1 MASFLRRISSR
12 GSSDALPS
20 LNVPSHD
27 SDDDRD
33 RSRGRSLSPFR
44 RRKFSSKTRT
54 TMGSSKRDAS
64 AEGLRRDSDHE
75 SDTEVDRTP
84 VVRPS
89 NAFDSDSEEEDESE
103 GEDWPEEVL
112 NNTEA
117 NSSTQTPE
125 DFITREG
132 LSMTFPGEGPNIDSR
147 RSAGTGPGLLRRKS
161 TKSGRTIQ
169 PLKLETGRLVFEK
182 NRCSVTLTQGDP
194 IKAGQG
200 RRTRSFLVA
209 SDLSDES
216 LYAIEVSLDVTD
228 EMVRF
233 DLMVA
238 YFGSSQW
245 AIGTVLREGDECTI
259 VSIIE
264 TDSKFDPEST
274 NLSASEK
281 KAKIANQRERQASCL
296 AISRQAT
303 ALLEKTSLNVSIYC
317 QAIHAKV
324 PRHLLVDLIDYV
336 QPTMVII
343 GTRGLSKIKGM
354 LLGSVSNYLLQ
365 KSSCPVMVV
374 RRPLRLSRTTHR
386 KLSSLNREARRPLS
400 EAIIESESRGGSVG
414 DDACEPDDVKEKVQ
428 NMSISDK

>member
-1 MASFLRRISSR
+1 MTSFLRRISSR

-20 LNVPSHD
+20 LNVSSHD
-27 SDDDRD
+27 SDDDRESS

-44 RRKFSSKTRT
+44 RRRSTSKTRAGT
-54 TMGSSKRDAS
+54 SAGSSKRSPS
-64 AEGLRRDSDHE
+64 AEGLRTDPDHE
-75 SDTEVDRTP
+75 SDAEGDRTP

-89 NAFDSDSEEEDESE
+89 NAFDSDSEDEDEDE

-132 LSMTFPGEGPNIDSR
+132 LSMTFPGEGPNIDSSQS
-147 RSAGTGPGLLRRKS
+147 SAGSGPGLLRRKS
-161 TKSGRTIQ
+161 TKSAGKTLQ
-169 PLKLETGRLVFEK
+169 PLKLETGRPVFEK
-182 NRCSVTLTQGDP
+182 NRCSITLTQGDP
-194 IKAGQG
+194 IKAGEG

-216 LYAIEVSLDVTD
+216 LYAIE
-228 EMVRF
+228 
-233 DLMVA
+233 
-238 YFGSSQW
+238 W

-274 NLSASEK
+274 NLSSSEK
-281 KAKIANQRERQASCL
+281 KAKIINQRERQASCL

-336 QPTMVII
+336 EPTMVII

-400 EAIIESESRGGSVG
+400 EAIIESESRGGTVG
-414 DDACEPDDVKEKVQ
+414 DDADEPEDVKEKVKC
-428 NMSISDK
+428 MSISDK